1 MTMRRRRRRRR
12 RRRNFPYVW
21 KHRSS
26 APSGPLPKK
35 QISLQVSKRRRIF
48 DSFPF
53 FPKIRHFSA
62 YFGESFDKKLYI
74 ELEQETAIC
83 IGMFPS
89 LRNFY
94 AKFQAYNQKIE
105 LKILALKCPNFVSL
119 GQFFGIFCKK
129 TQFELLIRIL
139 LECFRTT
146 FKRIARDFIY
156 QGHENCFNFAIFGHF
171 LRVQG

>member
-1 MTMRRRRRRRR
+1 MSFEGGGRRRRRK
-12 RRRNFPYVW
+12 NFPYVW

-35 QISLQVSKRRRIF
+35 QISLQVSMRRRIF

-119 GQFFGIFCKK
+119 GQFYGIFCKK

-139 LECFRTT
+139 LRCFRTT
-146 FKRIARDFIY
+146 FKRIARDFSY
-156 QGHENCFNFAIFGHF
+156 QGPENCFNFAIFG
-171 LRVQG
+171 